1 MIAFVTGAT
10 GCVGYALCR
19 HLLAHDDFAEVRVLA
34 RGTSPD
40 VASGCRVFAGTLDDS
55 SVLQEAC
62 AGVDVVYHAAAQV
75 HSPDAPASDF
85 ERVNVSGTTKLLQ
98 AATTTNVPRFVYFS
112 TVAVYGEDTPPEGIG
127 EDALPAPVTPY
138 AQTKLRGELLV
149 QEWATRTGGIG
160 VILRL
165 ATVYGARDRGN
176 MIRMMDAIRRGR
188 FVLPGNGNNAKTC
201 VAVDTVAVAARNAG
215 LLSDVPNGLPIVIAD
230 PDGAY
235 PLRKMAG
242 TMAQIVGVSDR
253 TALRCVPLSV
263 LRIGA
268 QTMERVWAL
277 LRPGKTAPLS
287 RAQVDRL
294 AANNVYRTHR
304 MDSLLHGFTPPS
316 LAEGLQEAY
325 RSSPLP
331 DAVP

>member
-19 HLLAHDDFAEVRVLA
+19 HLLTNDVFTQVRVLA
-34 RGTSPD
+34 RGNSPD
-40 VASGCRVFAGTLDDS
+40 IPTGCHVLTGSLDDS

-62 AGVDVVYHAAAQV
+62 DGADVVYHAAAQV
-75 HSPDAPASDF
+75 HSPDAPSSDF
-85 ERVNVSGTTKLLQ
+85 ERVNVGGTTKLLQ
-98 AATTTNVPRFVYFS
+98 AATAANVPRFVYFS

-127 EDALPAPVTPY
+127 EDASPAPVTPY

-149 QEWATRTGGIG
+149 QEWATRTGGVG

-176 MIRMMDAIRRGR
+176 MIRMMDAMRRGR
-188 FVLPGNGNNAKTC
+188 FVLPGNGANAKTC
-201 VAVDTVAVAARNAG
+201 VAVDTVAVAAMNAG
-215 LLSDVPNGLPIVIAD
+215 LLPDVPSGLPIVIAD

-235 PLRKMAG
+235 TLRKIAG
-242 TMAQIVGVSDR
+242 TMAQITGVSER
-253 TALRCVPLSV
+253 TALRSIPVSV

-268 QTMERVWAL
+268 QSVERVWQL
-277 LRPGKTAPLS
+277 LRPGKTPPLS

-304 MDSLLHGFTPPS
+304 MDALLHEFTPPS
-316 LAEGLQEAY
+316 LADGLRKAY
-325 RSSPLP
+325 RSSSLP